1 MSLKLRLNLMI
12 TALLLLVMLAGA
24 MQMVQNAREDVRAEI
39 ESTAGLA
46 SHLLDKEII
55 YYSGLPQ
62 GDANELPFNLKNFS
76 HIRHLRIEFHD
87 RLGHIRDSNQ
97 PAKRGGDKD
106 APPAWFAGAL
116 EIVSLGWMPTSRPVY
131 LSGRMIGELVITP
144 DPSYEIA
151 EVWEDTVGL
160 MLLVGVFFVAV
171 NVMVYWAIARALRPV
186 DHIVKALDALEQGDL
201 EARLPPFRTSEMA
214 RISEKFNSMVQTLK
228 QSIESN
234 HRLSRKLIHLQE
246 EERKSL
252 ARDLH
257 DEVGQCLTAITAD
270 AAAIL
275 DARNMDAARDS
286 AIAIA
291 EVARFMMNIV
301 HQMLQRLRSDVLDK
315 LGLNAAL
322 HDTFEVWRQRNPGA
336 NTVVQIS
343 GEIDDLG
350 EHIAVTVFRIV
361 QECLTNITRHAA
373 AHRVTLKVTRE
384 GRALNILVE
393 DDGRGFDPQ
402 ASVEGFGLAGM
413 RERVEEL
420 GGVFH
425 LDSASDAGSRV
436 MVYLQLRGDA

>member
-1 MSLKLRLNLMI
+1 MSLRFRLNLMI

-24 MQMVQNAREDVRAEI
+24 LMMVQNARENVRAEI
-39 ESTAGLA
+39 ESTAELA

-62 GDANELPFNLKNFS
+62 GDANELPFNLQNFS

-87 RLGHIRDSNQ
+87 RLGRIRDSNQ
-97 PAKRGGDKD
+97 LAKHRRDQKV
-106 APPAWFAGAL
+106 PPAWFAGAL
-116 EIVSLGWMPTSRPVY
+116 AIVSPAWVPTSRPIY
-131 LSGRMIGELVITP
+131 WSGRMIGDLVITP

-160 MLLVGVFFVAV
+160 MLLVSVFFVAV

-186 DHIVKALDALEQGDL
+186 DHIVTALDALEQGNLDT
-201 EARLPPFRTSEMA
+201 RLPAFQTMELA
-214 RISEKFNSMVQTLK
+214 RISEKFNSMVCTLK
-228 QSIESN
+228 RSIESN

-252 ARDLH
+252 ARNLH

-275 DARNMDAARDS
+275 DARTVKATRESAA
-286 AIAIA
+286 AIA
-291 EVARFMMNIV
+291 EVARSMMGIV
-301 HQMLQRLRSDVLDK
+301 HQMLRRLRPDVLDK
-315 LGLNAAL
+315 LGLKAAL
-322 HDTFEVWRQRNPGA
+322 NDLLDSWRQRNAGA
-336 NTVVQIS
+336 NTVIQIS
-343 GEIDDLG
+343 GDIDNLG
-350 EHIAVTVFRIV
+350 EHLAITVFRIV

-373 AHRVTLKVTRE
+373 ARRVTLTVTQE
-384 GRALNILVE
+384 GQSLNILVE

-425 LDSASDAGSRV
+425 LDSTPNEGSRV
-436 MVYLQLRGDA
+436 MVYLQLRGNA

>member
-24 MQMVQNAREDVRAEI
+24 LVTVKNARDDIRAEI
-39 ESTAGLA
+39 ESTVGLA
-46 SHLLDKEII
+46 FHLLDREII

-62 GDANELPFNLKNFS
+62 GDVNELPFNLKNFGN
-76 HIRHLRIEFHD
+76 IRHLRIEFHD
-87 RLGHIRDSNQ
+87 RLGRIRDSNQ
-97 PAKRGGDKD
+97 PGMPEGSKGM
-106 APPAWFAGAL
+106 PPAWFAEML
-116 EIVSLGWMPTSRPVY
+116 SIVSAQWAPTMRPIY
-131 LSGRMIGELVITP
+131 LSGHKIGDLVITP

-151 EVWEDTVGL
+151 EIWEDTVGL
-160 MLLVGVFFVAV
+160 LTLVGVFFVAV
-171 NVMVYWAIARALRPV
+171 NVMVYWAIGHALRPV
-186 DHIVKALDALEQGDL
+186 DHIVTALDALEQGNL
-201 EARLPPFRTSEMA
+201 EARLPAFQTAELA

-275 DARNMDAARDS
+275 DARSVKVARES
-286 AIAIA
+286 ATAIA
-291 EVARFMMNIV
+291 EVARSMMSIV
-301 HQMLQRLRSDVLDK
+301 HRMLQRLRSDVLDK
-315 LGLNAAL
+315 LGLKAAL
-322 HDTFEVWRQRNPGA
+322 HEALDAWRHRNPGA
-336 NTVVQIS
+336 NTVIQIS
-343 GEIDDLG
+343 GEIDNLG
-350 EHIAVTVFRIV
+350 EHIAITVFRIV
-361 QECLTNITRHAA
+361 QECLTNISRHAA
-373 AHRVTLKVTRE
+373 ARRVTLKVNRE
-384 GRALNILVE
+384 GRTLNVLVE
-393 DDGRGFDPQ
+393 DDGRGFNPQ

-425 LDSASDAGSRV
+425 LDSAPGEGSRV